1 MKDKM
6 TISFGE
12 DNLLLNMKETINFNV
27 GGVKLKLDSKSG
39 VLQLLDN
46 GDRVLSEVD
55 FPTEKIITNA
65 YYDYDNQELVLEYE
79 NAQAVRVPIKTDFS
93 NHYTI
98 EQVNNLLNS
107 LKLKLNDIIQSN
119 INSLD
124 KKITD
129 LEKNK
134 ANRNELFSGS
144 YNDLSDKPTIPR
156 KISDLINDR
165 EFVTNTTNNLV
176 NYYSKIE
183 VYTKNE
189 VLSLIDKISTMS
201 MLVVDTLPTEN
212 ISSTTIYL
220 VPTITSENQN
230 VYKEYIY
237 VNNTW
242 ELIGNTKVDLTGL
255 VREEQV
261 MDIVEEN
268 AEEVETLKI
277 ATSEN
282 YNSSSEEEIPT
293 TKAVDK
299 IISNKN
305 FAKKDELFSKNYN
318 DLTNKPTIPTKLS
331 DLEQD
336 ITFVDEEKVMEIVE
350 EKLSLKEDKTN
361 LGNLAYK
368 DSLNK
373 TDIGLGNVLN
383 VESYSKQ
390 ETYSKTEIDNIN
402 SKKVDKIQ
410 GKGLS
415 TNDLTNELLSKL
427 NSLSNYDDTNIQSQ
441 IDGIKQVL
449 TSNDVDYDTL
459 QELVDALKNNIS
471 SIGDIFSQLSK
482 KVDKIDGKQ
491 LSTNDY
497 TTSEKNKLAN
507 LNNYDDTEIKQDIV
521 DLENN
526 KANKN
531 ELFSKNYNDLS
542 NKPTIPSKVSDLT
555 NDTGYI
561 TETYVDTAI
570 SNAITKVLNEEV

>member
-1 MKDKM
+1 MNDKI
-6 TISFGE
+6 TIVFGEE
-12 DNLLLNMKETINFNV
+12 DNLEISFKEKQYNIDSEETIRFNV
-27 GGVKLKLDSKSG
+27 GGVELKLNSQTG
-39 VLQLLDN
+39 VLQLIDN
-46 GDRVLSEVD
+46 TGKVLSEVD

-165 EFVTNTTNNLV
+165 KFVTNTTNNLV

-230 VYKEYIY
+230 VYEEYIY

-268 AEEVETLKI
+268 SEEVETLNI
-277 ATSEN
+277 ATSTN
-282 YNSSSEEEIPT
+282 YDVESDVQIPT
-293 TKAVDK
+293 TKAVKGIVDNFKADEFEPFKNEVKENLIIQTEIGTSKDLGGIKAGTVLKGQTVLSVLEQLLFPYIAFTMNVQSISPSGTYEKGTSVTITSVTVK
-299 IISNKN
+299 ITSGTKPVTNIKLYESNKTTLLGEKTSGISTN
-305 FAKKDELFSKNYN
+305 NTFSINKTVTSAVSFYATATDGQSSLN
-318 DLTNKPTIPTKLS
+318 DSSSFLAFYDPTFYGVLDVGYTLTS
-331 DLEQD
+331 DL
-336 ITFVDEEKVMEIVE
+336 ITGK
-350 EKLSLKEDKTN
+350 SKE
-361 LGNLAYK
+361 L
-368 DSLNK
+368 
-373 TDIGLGNVLN
+373 
-383 VESYSKQ
+383 
-390 ETYSKTEIDNIN
+390 
-402 SKKVDKIQ
+402 
-410 GKGLS
+410 
-415 TNDLTNELLSKL
+415 
-427 NSLSNYDDTNIQSQ
+427 
-441 IDGIKQVL
+441 
-449 TSNDVDYDTL
+449 
-459 QELVDALKNNIS
+459 
-471 SIGDIFSQLSK
+471 
-482 KVDKIDGKQ
+482 
-491 LSTNDY
+491 
-497 TTSEKNKLAN
+497 
-507 LNNYDDTEIKQDIV
+507 
-521 DLENN
+521 
-526 KANKN
+526 KANKSN
-531 ELFSKNYNDLS
+531 TRTYNATNQHPFIAYPSSYGALTSIKDGNGFECISDFNNSTINLTVKSGTVSYRIYVLKSATTGEGYKYTFS
-542 NKPTIPSKVSDLT
+542 
-555 NDTGYI
+555 
-561 TETYVDTAI
+561 
-570 SNAITKVLNEEV
+570 